1 MKKYFALCVDDDQG
15 VLNQLAIQ
23 LEEAFQD
30 FCEFEYAES
39 AEEASE
45 LYQELV
51 ANGNRIWLIICDQ
64 VMPGMSGD
72 AFLEKIYQIDR
83 NVLKVLL
90 TGQAGLQSTI
100 RAINHAG
107 LNYYLEKPWSK
118 DDLLLIVE
126 RLKVQYLMTTMV
138 SEVQRRFAAS
148 IDLNETLHTI
158 FFDTLEILEA
168 EGGAI
173 FLTDDYAD
181 ILSCKLSQGLSNL
194 QGLTFSTHSG
204 IVGQVARTKSVHL
217 AQNIDLLDM
226 YGRELNETNDVM
238 IRSAI
243 STPLMSK
250 DQVLGVLQV
259 MNKKSRNAFSQDDAT
274 LLQSLS
280 TGAALAIQNAEYSQ
294 RLLQEERIRSELL
307 IAHQIQQGILPAP
320 FEPRPEIHFEAVNKS
335 AKDVGGDFYDY
346 FEIGEQFAFFIGD
359 VCGKGVPA
367 AIFMASSRSTLKSQA
382 LANPN
387 PSHVLPLANQ
397 LITEDA
403 QEGMFV
409 TVFYGLYSPQTHI
422 LRFLNA
428 GHTISLLFRPG
439 TASCASLLNTNFPV
453 GIFTSANFDEAQ
465 IQLEPGDKLIL
476 YTDGVNEAIN
486 TRREQFGVQRIVE
499 LVLEHGNRSP
509 KELQNAIVA
518 AVEVFSEGQEQHDDI
533 TVMIVQV

>member
-1 MKKYFALCVDDDQG
+1 MKKYFALCIDDDQA

-23 LEEAFQD
+23 LEEHFQD
-30 FCEFEYAES
+30 FCDFEYAES

-51 ANGNRIWLIICDQ
+51 SNGNRIWLIICDQ

-83 NVLKVLL
+83 HVLKVLL
-90 TGQAGLQSTI
+90 TGQAGLESTI
-100 RAINHAG
+100 HAINHAG

-118 DDLLLIVE
+118 EDLILIVE
-126 RLKVQYLMTTMV
+126 RLKVQYIMTTV
-138 SEVQRRFAAS
+138 LSEMQRRFAAS

-158 FFDTLEILEA
+158 FSDTLEILEA

-173 FLTDDYAD
+173 FLMDTYSD
-181 ILSCKLSQGLSNL
+181 ILSCKLSQGLWNL
-194 QGLTFSTHSG
+194 HGLTLAVNSG
-204 IVGQVARTKSVHL
+204 IVGEVARTKTFHL
-217 AQNIDLLDM
+217 AQNVDAIEM
-226 YGRELNETNDVM
+226 YGREINDVNGTM
-238 IRSAI
+238 ARSAI
-243 STPLMSK
+243 SAPLMSK
-250 DQVLGVLQV
+250 EQVLGVLQV
-259 MNKKSRNAFSQDDAT
+259 INKKGREAFSQDDAT

-320 FEPRPEIHFEAVNKS
+320 FEPRPEIHFEAMNKP

-346 FEIGEQFAFFIGD
+346 FEIREQFVFFIGD

-387 PSHVLPLANQ
+387 PSNVLPLANQ

-428 GHTISLLFRPG
+428 GHTVSLLFRPG

-453 GIFTSANFDEAQ
+453 GIFTSANFDEAE

-486 TRREQFGVQRIVE
+486 SRREQFGVQRIIE
-499 LVLEHGNRSP
+499 LVLEHGNRSA
-509 KELQNAIVA
+509 KELQHTIIE
-518 AVEVFSEGQEQHDDI
+518 AVETFSEGQEQNDDI
-533 TVMIVQV
+533 TVMVVQV